1 MNLKSLARPFTL
13 AVACL
18 FAANAAAARQPPAGC
33 KPPAV
38 PSSTAPNIFTPEQEM
53 NLGDAVAE
61 HLQRDFRVVEDDAL
75 TEHLRRVGASII
87 RHVPDTGLRFRFF
100 LIDLPEADAFTIP
113 GGRIYIS
120 RKLVALAQSE
130 DELAGVVAHEIGHGV
145 ARQIPG
151 EMTGQLRRVLGVT
164 SVGDRRDIFEK
175 YNQLVENAR
184 QAGGASSE
192 HKHQGEADLIGLYA
206 MALAGYDPQ
215 GQHTFWERLTE
226 TRGKT
231 GGWFSDLF
239 GTTRPESKRLREML
253 KSLETL
259 PPSCRGARASA
270 SAEEFRRW
278 QTAVVAYSPGALRRE
293 AVRGLLQK
301 TRLEPPLRGDVR
313 HLKFSPD
320 GRHLVAQDDSGVNV
334 LSRDPFKLLFR
345 IETPEAFPAQFT
357 PDSQAVIF
365 HTPGLRVETWGVAEQ
380 KLKEA
385 RELFIRE
392 GCMQTELAPDGKSLA
407 CLEWDADLTLVDVGT
422 GAQIFQ
428 KKNFFKADLFDLF
441 RLIALAS
448 GVREGRAARLD
459 FDMINMGFSPDGR
472 YFAAGDRA
480 LVQGIT
486 GFGTESAAVAFDTTA
501 RAPVQMRGQLKKL
514 VSSSFAFVA
523 PDRVAGVHPEDNKK
537 SGVVTF
543 PAGEEVMQMPL
554 RGNLSP
560 ATRPDSVII
569 RPFGSGYA
577 SGVLDLTTKKT
588 LVANKLS
595 ALDAHG
601 DVFAAEGVSGNL
613 ALMRAEKMEVLGRVT
628 LPRNTLGLL
637 HAAAVSPDFRWLAV
651 SERSRG
657 AVWDLT
663 KGERVMHVRGFRGA
677 HFGADNLLYAD
688 FPKHGNE
695 ERTVARVNPATRAAA
710 AGAELGQAG
719 RVAGLTAS
727 QHGPYLL
734 HRQTSGPFG
743 KRAGSGRKDEKNPR
757 VEIADATTATVLWSK
772 EFMFEE
778 PEIWAAGE
786 EGTLVLAWAVA
797 ARAVK
802 EEAKQDPA
810 LGGRLAA
817 MREKEGDYFLQVL
830 DARTGKTLGKLL
842 IETGK
847 GSFHVRDVFA
857 AGDWVIVTDSQNR
870 VLVYALSTGE
880 PRGRVFGDRAAVAPR
895 TGLFV
900 VENERGQLSLYDLA
914 TMNRREQFNFPTAV
928 ALARFSADGRRLF
941 VLTADQT
948 AYVLDVATAAAAK
961 E

>member
-1 MNLKSLARPFTL
+1 MNLKPLARPFTL

-18 FAANAAAARQPPAGC
+18 FAPASAAQTQPGC

-38 PSSTAPNIFTPEQEM
+38 PSSAAPNIFTPEQEM
-53 NLGDAVAE
+53 DLGDAVAE

-75 TEHLRRVGASII
+75 TEHLRRIGAAIV
-87 RHVPDTGLRFRFF
+87 RHVPETGLRFRFF
-100 LIDLPEADAFTIP
+100 LIDLPDADAFTIP
-113 GGRIYIS
+113 GGRVYIS

-151 EMTGQLRRVLGVT
+151 EMTERLRRVLGVT

-184 QAGGASSE
+184 KAGGGASE

-215 GQHTFWERLTE
+215 GQHTFWDRLTE
-226 TRGKT
+226 TKGKT

-239 GTTRPESKRLREML
+239 GTTKPESKRLREML

-259 PPSCRGARASA
+259 PASCRGARASA
-270 SAEEFRRW
+270 SPEEFRKW
-278 QTAVVAYSPGALRRE
+278 QTAVVAYTPGAGRRE

-301 TRLEPPLRGDVR
+301 TRLDPPLRGDVT

-334 LSRDPFKLLFR
+334 LARDPFKLLFR

-365 HTPGLRVETWGVAEQ
+365 HTPSLRVETWGLAEQ
-380 KLKEA
+380 KLREA

-407 CLEWDADLTLVDVGT
+407 CLEWDSDLTLVDVGS
-422 GAQIFQ
+422 GAQVFQ

-441 RLIALAS
+441 RLLALAS

-459 FDMINMGFSPDGR
+459 VDMVNMGFSPDGR
-472 YFAAGDRA
+472 YFAAGDRNMVSNAISFGVESTA
-480 LVQGIT
+480 L
-486 GFGTESAAVAFDTTA
+486 AFDTTT
-501 RAPVQMRGQLKKL
+501 RAPVQLRGQLKKL

-523 PDRVAGVHPEDNKK
+523 PDRVVGVHPDDIRK

-543 PAGEEVMQMPL
+543 PAGEDVTQLPL
-554 RGNLSP
+554 RGQLSP
-560 ATRPDSVII
+560 ATRPDSVVV
-569 RPFGSGYA
+569 RPFGGGFA
-577 SGVLDLTTKKT
+577 SGVLDLKTKKT
-588 LVANKLS
+588 LVANKFP
-595 ALDAHG
+595 ALDAYG
-601 DVFAAEGVSGNL
+601 DFFAAEGISGNL
-613 ALMRAEKMEVLGRVT
+613 ALMRTEKMDVVGRVA

-663 KGERVMHVRGFRGA
+663 KGERVLHVRGFRGA

-688 FPKHGNE
+688 FPKQGSE
-695 ERTVARVNPATRAAA
+695 ERTIARVNPTTRAAA
-710 AGAELGQAG
+710 FGAEPDKAV
-719 RVAGLTAS
+719 RVSGMTAS

-743 KRAGSGRKDEKNPR
+743 KRGGTGKRDEKNPR
-757 VEIADATTATVLWSK
+757 IEMADALTGAPLWSK
-772 EFMFEE
+772 EFMYEE
-778 PEIWAAGE
+778 PEIWVSGE
-786 EGTLVLAWAVA
+786 EGTVVLAWATKE
-797 ARAVK
+797 RAVR
-802 EEAKQDPA
+802 EEVKQDPA
-810 LGGRLAA
+810 LGPRLAA

-830 DARTGKTLGKLL
+830 DARTGATLGKLL

-847 GSFHVRDVFA
+847 GSFHIHNAFST
-857 AGDWVIVTDSQNR
+857 GDWVVVTDSENR
-870 VLVYALSTGE
+870 VLVYSLSAGE
-880 PRGRVFGDRAAVAPR
+880 LRGRVFGDRAAVAPR

-900 VENERGQLSLYDLA
+900 VENERGQLSLYDLQ
-914 TMNRREQFNFPTAV
+914 TMGRREQFNFPGAV

-948 AYVLDVATAAAAK
+948 AYVLDVSTASAAK